1 MEFTLHFNLN
11 TKEMVKSA
19 LKIHFY
25 SQFNISHI
33 FSIGVHPHD
42 AKSMVEEDLW
52 ASLKSIAMAPEC
64 VAIGECGLDY
74 GKDFS
79 EPAVQRDI
87 FTKQVTT
94 IS

>member
-1 MEFTLHFNLN
+1 MRRDWLFI
-11 TKEMVKSA
+11 TK
-19 LKIHFY
+19 LPF
-25 SQFNISHI
+25 F
-33 FSIGVHPHD
+33 IGVHPHD

-87 FTKQVTT
+87 FTKQVPYYDLL
-94 IS
+94 IIVRI